1 MKDTAP
7 GKDNGLATV
16 DTGIQVAVGF
26 IDVAKAVF
34 ELVKRIAIFL
44 YGVGCYLIFLATFAY
59 MVGFAG
65 DLPLPKTIDTGM
77 TGPFLQALLVNL
89 SLVALFGLQHSLMAR
104 TTFKRIWTRIVPVAA
119 ERSTFVLAASAT
131 LLLVAWLWQPM
142 PQALWSV
149 RDQAGIIIL
158 YIVFVL
164 GWSLVV
170 VSTFLINHFDFSGL
184 AQVYAYLRGKAYQP
198 PAFKTPFL
206 YQYVRHPMMTGL
218 LIGLWATPRMT
229 AGHLLFAVSLTAY
242 ILIGVSLEER
252 SLLRT
257 FGRAYEDYR
266 SRTSRFLPLPWR
278 MRWAG
283 ASSAQMSETFRSRLL
298 RVLLNCWPALR
309 GAGMR
314 VTHVSPGMREIC
326 VNLSLTLHTFN
337 AMGTIFGGSIYAA
350 CDPWFSIMLLRQ
362 LGPGY
367 IVWDKAASIQFKKPG
382 RGKLS
387 GCFAI
392 DPAEV
397 GEIMRLL
404 ETERSVDRVYRAD
417 LVDSGGA
424 VVASVEKVVYVRR
437 GNTKQQTSNS
447 ILRLVHH
454 MVMRV

>member
-1 MKDTAP
+1 MKGTASE
-7 GKDNGLATV
+7 KDNELATV

-34 ELVKRIAIFL
+34 DLVKRIAIFL

-59 MVGFAG
+59 MVGFVG

-77 TGPFLQALLVNL
+77 TGPFFQALLADL
-89 SLVALFGLQHSLMAR
+89 ALVALFGLQHSLMAR

-119 ERSTFVLAASAT
+119 ERSTFVLAASAA

-142 PQALWSV
+142 PQVLWSV
-149 RDQAGIIIL
+149 RDQARIIIL
-158 YIVFVL
+158 YTVFGV
-164 GWSLVV
+164 GWILVV

-184 AQVYAYLRGKAYQP
+184 AQAYAYLRGEAYRP

-229 AGHLLFAVSLTAY
+229 VGHLLFAVSMTTY

-257 FGRAYEDYR
+257 FGKAYEDYR

-278 MRWAG
+278 MRRAG
-283 ASSAQMSETFRSRLL
+283 GSTTHMSETTRSRLL

-314 VTHVSPGMREIC
+314 VTYVAPGIREIH
-326 VNLSLTLHTFN
+326 VNLSLTLRTFN
-337 AMGTIFGGSIYAA
+337 ALGTIFGGSIYAA

-382 RGKLS
+382 RGRLS

-392 DPAEV
+392 DPAEA
-397 GEIMRLL
+397 GEIARLL
-404 ETERSVDRVYRAD
+404 ETERSVDRVYHAD
-417 LVDSGGA
+417 LVDSDGA

-437 GNTKQQTSNS
+437 GDRKQQTSNS